1 MKKRNNGDTSSFQ
14 EEHSLLHDICQALVD
29 KKGKNIVVI
38 DVRDATDFTDY
49 FIIAEGTVDRHVQA
63 LSREVET
70 ILEKRGKTPFGVEGI
85 VEGMWIVLDYSE
97 VVVHI
102 FTHEMRMRYSLEEV
116 WKEGSLVQIPV
127 EYTVEKEKYV

>member
-1 MKKRNNGDTSSFQ
+1 MKKRNNGVIPSSAAGST
-14 EEHSLLHDICQALVD
+14 SLLSTICQALVD

-38 DVRDATDFTDY
+38 DVRAVTEFTDY

-70 ILEKRGKTPFGVEGI
+70 ALEKKGKSPFGREG
-85 VEGMWIVLDYSE
+85 VGEGMWIVLDYSE

-127 EYTVEKEKYV
+127 EYTVET